1 VNTGMTMQQKKAYI
15 VDDDSDVCESL
26 AELLSSVDIQ
36 PVCFLSGQAFL
47 EQVSAANGDFISI
60 LDVQMPEMSGL
71 EIQEQLAQKEVI
83 CPVIFL
89 TGRGDVDTATSGMK
103 HGALDFLQK
112 PVDPAVLLDVVEKA
126 FEKAA
131 DLQAQK
137 DKQHRIE
144 ALFMRLTPR
153 EREIC
158 FYLSQGYTAKKIGR
172 TLDISPRTAEIHRSR
187 IMEKLSAASSAD
199 LVALSI
205 AYGMREQAQL

>member
-1 VNTGMTMQQKKAYI
+1 MHQKKAYI
-15 VDDDSDVCESL
+15 VDDDTDVCESL
-26 AELLSSVDIQ
+26 AELLSSVDIK
-36 PVCFLSGQAFL
+36 PFCFLSGQEFL
-47 EQVSAANGDFISI
+47 DQIPENTGDFISI
-60 LDVQMPEMSGL
+60 LDVQMPGMSGL
-71 EIQEQLAQKEVI
+71 EIQEKLHAEDVI

-112 PVDPAVLLDVVEKA
+112 PVDPEVLLDVVEMA
-126 FEKAA
+126 FGKAA
-131 DLQAQK
+131 ELK
-137 DKQHRIE
+137 LERDKRDRINT
-144 ALFMRLTPR
+144 LFMRLTPR

-187 IMEKLSAASSAD
+187 IMEKLSAESSAD

-205 AYGMREQAQL
+205 AYGMREQA

>member
-1 VNTGMTMQQKKAYI
+1 MGTIMQQRKAYI
-15 VDDDSDVCESL
+15 VDDDPDVCESV
-26 AELLSSVDIQ
+26 AELLSSIGIQ

-47 EQVSAANGDFISI
+47 AQIAEATGDFISI

-71 EIQEQLAQKEVI
+71 EIQEQLREQAVI

-112 PVDPAVLLDVVEKA
+112 PVDPGVLLDVVESA

-131 DLQAQK
+131 ELKAKKENQQ
-137 DKQHRIE
+137 RLE

-187 IMEKLSAASSAD
+187 IMEKLSASSSAD

-205 AYGMREQAQL
+205 AYGMRDQAQF